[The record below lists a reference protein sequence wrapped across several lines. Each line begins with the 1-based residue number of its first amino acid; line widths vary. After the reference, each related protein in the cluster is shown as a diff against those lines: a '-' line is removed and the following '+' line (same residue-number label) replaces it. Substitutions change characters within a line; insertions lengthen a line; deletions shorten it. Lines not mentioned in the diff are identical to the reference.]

1 MLQVNVVDVLLL
13 LLCRSMRSAVTP
25 VSGRLVS
32 LTSCLDSGCP
42 VHYELD
48 PVRSTLLE
56 QDSSGLPI
64 VSISSTTERRE
75 VKISQRLLPPDNEAR
90 VLGVELVAGCWPLAL

>member
-1 MLQVNVVDVLLL
+1 MLQVNVVDVLLMDTWL
-13 LLCRSMRSAVTP
+13 QRRLMHC